1 MRIIAGKYRSRI
13 IETLSSHVVRP
24 TSGRVRQTIFDLLA
38 TRVDFD
44 SARVL
49 DVFAGSGI
57 LGFEALSRGALHV
70 TFVDKNPS
78 ILKKISETVG
88 KLKVESEVTIHRQD
102 VLRFLQA
109 GPPPDAEFE
118 LIFCDPPY
126 HDERSEEILE
136 AVFSRKWL
144 AEEGYFIFEHHAS
157 RRFDE
162 HPRFSFDKDFGT
174 TRVSFFQ

>member
-1 MRIIAGKYRSRI
+1 MRIIAGKYRSRV

-44 SARVL
+44 SASVL
-49 DVFAGSGI
+49 DLYAGSGI
-57 LGFEALSRGALHV
+57 LGFESLSRGALHV

-78 ILKKISETVG
+78 ILKKISDAAA
-88 KLKVESEVTIHRQD
+88 KLKVESQVTLHRQD

-109 GPPPDAEFE
+109 PPPAGPYD

-126 HDERSEEILE
+126 RDEPGEEIPD
-136 AVFSRKWL
+136 AVFSGNWL
-144 AEEGYFIFEHHAS
+144 AEEGYFIYEHHAS
-157 RRFDE
+157 QHFDQ

>member
-24 TSGRVRQTIFDLLA
+24 TSGRVRQTIFDLLT

-44 SARVL
+44 SARIL

-70 TFVDKNPS
+70 TFVDKNQS
-78 ILKKISETVG
+78 VLKKISETIA
-88 KLKVESEVTIHRQD
+88 KLGVETQVTIHRQD

-109 GPPPDAEFE
+109 TPPHDTQYD

-126 HDERSEEILE
+126 HDEQSEDILE

-144 AEEGYFIFEHHAS
+144 AEDGYFVYEHHAS
-157 RRFDE
+157 RSFGE
-162 HPRFSFDKDFGT
+162 HPRFSFSKDFGT
-174 TRVSFFQ
+174 TCVSFFQ